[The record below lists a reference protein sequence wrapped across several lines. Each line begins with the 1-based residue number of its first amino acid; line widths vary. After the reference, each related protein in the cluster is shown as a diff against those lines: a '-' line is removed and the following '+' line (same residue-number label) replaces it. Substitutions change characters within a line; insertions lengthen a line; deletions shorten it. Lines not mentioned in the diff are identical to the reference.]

1 MEKHGLRYG
10 AARATALGP
19 RHRLACE
26 TLAASSQAGRPSWPG
41 GCRENDA
48 VAVCVPQP
56 RPFSKAPPCAWNFA
70 VVSSSFVSRRILLD
84 GQRGRQGALAR
95 SRSRGGLT
103 DGSAPHPAW
112 TKLASM
118 ADVTPPWGSY
128 LFSPGPKV
136 ADARFH
142 ACAPGACRCGCV
154 CLCAVATRCP
164 ARSRSRRSL
173 TDGCAPNPAAVCGR
187 PVSRAPTTRRPLP
200 RL

>member
-1 MEKHGLRYG
+1 MNGEARPSLWRGIAPQPWVRVTDWHARRLLR
-10 AARATALGP
+10 
-19 RHRLACE
+19 RHRLAG
-26 TLAASSQAGRPSWPG
+26 QAGQVVAERTTRLLCACRSPG
-41 GCRENDA
+41 RSQRQGRRQNFSF
-48 VAVCVPQP
+48 P
-56 RPFSKAPPCAWNFA
+56 RLPPNPA
-70 VVSSSFVSRRILLD
+70 RRAGED
-84 GQRGRQGALAR
+84 QGALAR

-103 DGSAPHPAW
+103 DGSVPHPAW

>member
-1 MEKHGLRYG
+1 MARPVPQPWVRVTDWHARRLLR
-10 AARATALGP
+10 
-19 RHRLACE
+19 RHRLAG
-26 TLAASSQAGRPSWPG
+26 QAGQVVAQRTTRLLCACRSPG
-41 GCRENDA
+41 HSQRHHRA
-48 VAVCVPQP
+48 
-56 RPFSKAPPCAWNFA
+56 RRRISRSFPC
-70 VVSSSFVSRRILLD
+70 SSRFLSRRIRPRRA
-84 GQRGRQGALAR
+84 RGRQGALAR

-103 DGSAPHPAW
+103 DGSVPHPAW

>member
-1 MEKHGLRYG
+1 MRDACCVVTGWQAKLARWWHRERRGCCVRAAAPAVLKGRAEDRISHFLFLRLPPNP
-10 AARATALGP
+10 AR
-19 RHRLACE
+19 R
-26 TLAASSQAGRPSWPG
+26 AG
-41 GCRENDA
+41 ED
-48 VAVCVPQP
+48 
-56 RPFSKAPPCAWNFA
+56 
-70 VVSSSFVSRRILLD
+70 
-84 GQRGRQGALAR
+84 QGALAR

-103 DGSAPHPAW
+103 DGSVPHPAW